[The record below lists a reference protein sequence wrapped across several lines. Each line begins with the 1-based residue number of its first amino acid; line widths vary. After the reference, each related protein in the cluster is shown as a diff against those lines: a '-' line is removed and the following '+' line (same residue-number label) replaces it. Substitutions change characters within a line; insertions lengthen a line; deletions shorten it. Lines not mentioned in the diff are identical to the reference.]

1 MNKIEKKIVC
11 DFQNLGDCDFWDK
24 FVDNSINGTIFH
36 KRSFLSYHGNKFDLG
51 LLSFSLDNKIIAG
64 IVFHIDNNKLIS
76 PKGASYGGIVFLA
89 VPLNVMNSVFIEF
102 INWSKKNNV
111 KSILI
116 TTAPTVYSN
125 SLSQDVDF
133 LYLYHGFNLFE
144 TKFSS
149 VIDLRTFGNDVAK
162 SYSNMGQRAI
172 KKILQK

>member
-1 MNKIEKKIVC
+1 MIFGIS
-11 DFQNLGDCDFWDK
+11 LL
-24 FVDNSINGTIFH
+24 TIQLTEPFFI
-36 KRSFLSYHGNKFDLG
+36 KDLLSYHGNKFDLW

-133 LYLYHGFNLFE
+133 LYLYHGFNLFD